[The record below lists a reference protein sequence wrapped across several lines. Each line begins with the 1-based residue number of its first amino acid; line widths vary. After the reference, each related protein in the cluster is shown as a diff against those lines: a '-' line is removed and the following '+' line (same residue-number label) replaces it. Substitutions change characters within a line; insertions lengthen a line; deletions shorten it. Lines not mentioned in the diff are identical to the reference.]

1 MKNIK
6 PRPLRKKLY
15 MLTQEEL
22 IEQIKKELIAEGVP
36 FKQDGYGNIWS
47 IRFEGKPAFVA
58 HCDTVIGDD
67 RLYSAPLKEYDGK
80 LSRPGFVLGA
90 DDRAGVNLILNHKHK
105 INFILTKDE
114 EIGCVGANYLAKQK
128 EFIEDCKNINFFIEL
143 DRKGKSDIIGHS
155 HGYCSKE
162 LSDEIREV
170 LEIYNDTWGVFTDI
184 DSFVDISQGV
194 NLSIGYYNAHT
205 NREYLDI
212 SQFNYIDSK
221 IEELAQIEGHKATY
235 EKHKRTS
242 IWGDR
247 IDYGYNRFFDDGY
260 SYNFNSSKDETIC
273 DFCGCISD
281 TTYKYAGYNVCDACA
296 VGIPEDELF
305 EKSDYKE
312 DYSVIKCSH
321 CGEEIWPGDEYY
333 SVPEWQVQFCGSC
346 IERKIK
352 GVWD

>member
-15 MLTQEEL
+15 MMTQDEL

-36 FKQDGYGNIWS
+36 FKQDGYGNLWS
-47 IRFEGKPAFVA
+47 IRFEGRPAFVA

-67 RLYSAPLKEYDGK
+67 RFYNAPLKEYDGK

-114 EIGCVGANYLAKQK
+114 EIGCVGANYLAKQE
-128 EFIEDCKNINFFIEL
+128 EFIEDCEKINFFIEL
-143 DRKGKSDIIGHS
+143 DRKGKCDIIGHS

-162 LSDEIREV
+162 LSDELSKV
-170 LEIYNDTWGVFTDI
+170 LETYKENWGVFTDI

-194 NLSIGYYNAHT
+194 NFSVGYYNAHS

-212 SQFNYIDSK
+212 EEFNYIDSK
-221 IEELAQIEGHKATY
+221 IEELAQIEGHKSTY
-235 EKHKRTS
+235 KKPKTGKGFGRYY
-242 IWGDR
+242 DFA
-247 IDYGYNRFFDDGY
+247 YFDDGY
-260 SYNFNSSKDETIC
+260 SYGKGGNDDTVC
-273 DFCGCISD
+273 DFCGCFCD
-281 TTYKYAGYNVCDACA
+281 TIYKYAGYNVCDACA

-305 EKSDYKE
+305 ENSDYKE
-312 DYSVIKCSH
+312 DKSVLKCSN
-321 CGEEIWPGDEYY
+321 CGQEIWPDDEYFL
-333 SVPEWQVQFCGSC
+333 VPDWDVCFCDAC
-346 IERKIK
+346 VEKRVK
-352 GVWD
+352 GVWY